1 MNDGRKN
8 PGCTLTMA
16 KEFLCKLKE
25 MLACS
30 MLGDIVLD
38 TLHFP
43 FLVLSAAFNIAQTL
57 ATVIIKDENMD

>member
-1 MNDGRKN
+1 MHSYDGQGVSVQTQGN
-8 PGCTLTMA
+8 AG
-16 KEFLCKLKE
+16 
-25 MLACS
+25 